1 MTIIIGNLFIVTMA
15 SFFLG
20 IGVMLLIHERSFWT
34 STTVRHST
42 CSLAL
47 ADCLFRLNA
56 VHQAF
61 IPYLRNGEG
70 SPRVWKFF
78 TAFIM
83 SAVMAVVS
91 FGLLFKSIALAAVVN
106 FIGAW
111 GLMVGVWILLEN
123 ERQM

>member
-1 MTIIIGNLFIVTMA
+1 MTIIIGNLFIVTLA

-20 IGVMLLIHERSFWT
+20 IGITLMRDEGTFWSAATMNHSSF
-34 STTVRHST
+34 
-42 CSLAL
+42 SLAL

-61 IPYLRNGEG
+61 IPYLRKGEG

-83 SAVMAVVS
+83 SALMALVAL
-91 FGLLFKSIALAAVVN
+91 GLLFKSTALHYIVN
-106 FIGAW
+106 FVGAW